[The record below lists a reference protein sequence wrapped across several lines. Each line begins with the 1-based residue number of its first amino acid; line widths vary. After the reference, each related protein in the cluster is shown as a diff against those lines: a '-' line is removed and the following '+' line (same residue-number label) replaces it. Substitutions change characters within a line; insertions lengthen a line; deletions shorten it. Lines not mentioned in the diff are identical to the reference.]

1 MKKSIYFIL
10 FSFVAITYCGCAK
23 STPVVKPEESTK
35 KLFSLNI
42 DPTALP
48 LAFSANTIAY
58 TIDKNLPEVSGILFS
73 RRNKNVLWA
82 EEDSGNGQFLY
93 VYSTTGHQEKK
104 IALLNTMTH
113 DAEDIGYGPDK
124 DGHYNRVF
132 LADIGDNNNKRST
145 VDIYTFR
152 EPDFLDSTSIPSE
165 MTAENKIRLKYPDYP
180 GIRENA
186 EAMFVDPTTNRMYI
200 FSKQAST
207 CHVYTLDFPYDYN
220 SVNTLKYV
228 GDINIRFERVT
239 AADISPDGMYVLLK
253 TYEHIFYW
261 KRESGEDLNKTFTR
275 MPELVPYQGEVQG
288 EAVTWGNVPDEYF
301 TFSEADNNVVPK
313 LFQYIRK

>member
-10 FSFVAITYCGCAK
+10 FFLVVITYCGCK
-23 STPVVKPEESTK
+23 ESTTAVTLQK
-35 KLFSLNI
+35 NTEKLFSLNI
-42 DPTALP
+42 DPTDLS
-48 LAFSANTIAY
+48 LTFSTDTISY
-58 TIDKNLPEVSGILFS
+58 TIVKNLSEVSGIIYS

-93 VYSTTGHQEKK
+93 VYSTTGHLEKK

-124 DGHYNRVF
+124 VGNYNSVF

-145 VDIYTFR
+145 VDIYTFP
-152 EPDFLDSTSIPSE
+152 EPEFLDSTSIPSE
-165 MTAENKIRLKYPDYP
+165 MTAENKISLKYPDYP

-186 EAMFVDPTTNRMYI
+186 EAMFVDPITNRMYI
-200 FSKQAST
+200 FSKKAST
-207 CHVYTLDFPYDYN
+207 CHVYTLDFPYDYT

-228 GDINIRFERVT
+228 GDINIRFEKVT

-301 TFSEADNNVVPK
+301 TFSEADNNVIPK
-313 LFQYIRK
+313 LFKYIKK